1 MHRLK
6 THQVAPTIVSLQDEL
21 DRMRIAEVERF
32 RSRLGDL
39 TVRQEQAVEALTRSM
54 INKIA
59 HSPISQMKRLA
70 SHPDGLHFVEFVK
83 RAFNLN
89 K

>member
-6 THQVAPTIVSLQDEL
+6 THQVAPTIVSLQGEL
-21 DRMRIAEVERF
+21 ERLRQSEVERY
-32 RSRLGDL
+32 RSKLGTL
-39 TVRQEQAVEALTRSM
+39 TPQQEEAIEALTRSM

-83 RAFNLN
+83 RAFNLHI
-89 K
+89 